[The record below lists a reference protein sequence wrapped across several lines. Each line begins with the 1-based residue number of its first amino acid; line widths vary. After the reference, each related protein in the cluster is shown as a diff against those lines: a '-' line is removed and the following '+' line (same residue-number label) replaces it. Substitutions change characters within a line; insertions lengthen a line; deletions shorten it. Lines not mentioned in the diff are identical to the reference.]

1 MTTVAHAL
9 SAQHLAEEFSRTILT
24 RDWPALAQI
33 VTPDVTWTFP
43 GNNALSG
50 TVTGPAQI
58 AAKAELILSYDVQ
71 IGVEYV
77 MFGVTSFIIKLHNTG
92 RRGDLML
99 DEHVGTVCT
108 VRDGRIASA
117 ETHLSDITATDAF
130 FVPLAD

>member
-1 MTTVAHAL
+1 MTIDAHAQ
-9 SAQHLAEEFSRTILT
+9 QHLAEEFSRSILA
-24 RDWPALAQI
+24 RDWPALAQ
-33 VTPDVTWTFP
+33 VLTPDATWTFP
-43 GNNALSG
+43 GNNTLSG

-58 AAKAELILSYDVQ
+58 AAKAELILTYDVQ

-77 MFGVTSFIIKLHNTG
+77 MFGATSFIIKLHNTG
-92 RRGDLML
+92 RRGDLVL

-117 ETHLSDITATDAF
+117 ETHLSDITVSDAF